1 MNFVAN
7 EVRYV
12 ENLLEKKQLT
22 PRKVTK
28 ELRMIAKYYL
38 SQHDKQT
45 SIEMLVE
52 FMNQVSENGNRW
64 RKTIESIVNDLIGK
78 QDFELRDI
86 EEIHI
91 TESELN
97 TIKTLD
103 SELEQRYA
111 FGLIVY
117 CKIWN
122 YKKKGKFVRIEST
135 THFAKDCDVNAK
147 REDREKLFH
156 RLKTKGLVNIPRK
169 TGSDSVE
176 VLFVD
181 HEGEPSLI
189 IPIKN
194 VEKFIYY
201 YYDSV
206 NKHKVKECAVCR
218 DLILVKGKA
227 STKYCDKCKRE
238 KELEQDRNYQKR
250 KYLMGKDTQ

>member
-7 EVRYV
+7 EVQFV

-45 SIEMLVE
+45 SIEMLVD

-97 TIKTLD
+97 TIKALD

-135 THFAKDCDVNAK
+135 THFAKDCDVRLDRDAK
-147 REDREKLFH
+147 EKLFY
-156 RLKTKGLVNIPRK
+156 RLKEKGLINVPRK

-201 YYDSV
+201 YYDLV
-206 NKHKVKECAVCR
+206 NKHKVKECTVCR
-218 DLILVKGKA
+218 DLILVKGNA

-238 KELEQDRNYQKR
+238 KELENTRLRVNKHRNERQV
-250 KYLMGKDTQ
+250 

>member
-12 ENLLEKKQLT
+12 EDLLEKKQLT

-38 SQHDKQT
+38 SQYDKQT

-97 TIKTLD
+97 TIKALD

-135 THFAKDCDVNAK
+135 THFAKDCDVNVK
-147 REDREKLFH
+147 RVDREKLFH
-156 RLKTKGLVNIPRK
+156 RLKTKGLVGVPRK

-181 HEGEPSLI
+181 HEGESSLT

-194 VEKFIYY
+194 IEKFIYY
-201 YYDSV
+201 YYDLV

-218 DLILVKGKA
+218 DLILVKGNA

-238 KELEQDRNYQKR
+238 KELDKYKKYNSKR
-250 KYLMGKDTQ
+250 C

>member
-38 SQHDKQT
+38 SRHDKQT
-45 SIEMLVE
+45 SIELLVD
-52 FMNQVSENGNRW
+52 FINQVSDNGNRW

-97 TIKTLD
+97 SIKALD
-103 SELEQRYA
+103 SDLEQRYA

-122 YKKKGKFVRIEST
+122 YKKKGRFVRIDST

-181 HEGEPSLI
+181 HEGEPSLT

-194 VEKFIYY
+194 IEKFIYY
-201 YYDSV
+201 YYDWNGES
-206 NKHKVKECAVCR
+206 KTKECAVCGE
-218 DLILVKGKA
+218 LILVKGKA

-238 KELEQDRNYQKR
+238 KELERHKNYNSKR
-250 KYLMGKDTQ
+250 

>member
-12 ENLLEKKQLT
+12 EDLLEKKQLT

-97 TIKTLD
+97 TIKALD

-135 THFAKDCDVNAK
+135 THFAKDCDVRLDRDAK
-147 REDREKLFH
+147 EKLFY
-156 RLKTKGLVNIPRK
+156 RLKEKGLINVPRK

-181 HEGEPSLI
+181 HEGEPSLV

-201 YYDSV
+201 YYDLV

-218 DLILVKGKA
+218 DLILVKGNSPK
-227 STKYCDKCKRE
+227 KYCGECAKSK
-238 KELEQDRNYQKR
+238 KNEQNKGY
-250 KYLMGKDTQ
+250 YHSL

>member
-97 TIKTLD
+97 TIKALD

-135 THFAKDCDVNAK
+135 THFAKDCDVRLGRNEK
-147 REDREKLFH
+147 EKLFN
-156 RLKTKGLVNIPRK
+156 RLKTKGLVGVPRK
-169 TGSDSVE
+169 IGSDSVE

-181 HEGEPSLI
+181 HDGESSLT

-194 VEKFIYY
+194 IEKFIYY
-201 YYDSV
+201 YYGWSG
-206 NKHKVKECAVCR
+206 KHRVVCC
-218 DLILVKGKA
+218 DNCGDVVLDKGKTKPQKYCEPCKKLVKNQQIKN
-227 STKYCDKCKRE
+227 S
-238 KELEQDRNYQKR
+238 R
-250 KYLMGKDTQ
+250 KNKKGNL

>member
-38 SQHDKQT
+38 SRHDKQT
-45 SIEMLVE
+45 SIELLVD
-52 FMNQVSENGNRW
+52 FINQVSDNGNRW

-97 TIKTLD
+97 TIKALD
-103 SELEQRYA
+103 SDLEQRYA

-122 YKKKGKFVRIEST
+122 YKKKGKFVRIDST
-135 THFAKDCDVNAK
+135 THFAKDCDVRLGRDEK
-147 REDREKLFH
+147 EKLFN

-181 HEGEPSLI
+181 HDGEPTLV

-194 VEKFIYY
+194 IEKFIYY
-201 YYDSV
+201 YYSWSGER
-206 NKHKVKECAVCR
+206 KIKECAVCGE
-218 DLILVKGKA
+218 LILVKGNKA
-227 STKYCDKCKRE
+227 KYCNSCAKSVKNEQNKAYKC
-238 KELEQDRNYQKR
+238 Q
-250 KYLMGKDTQ
+250 